1 MTTTRAEVGGEFLTT
16 ALRALES
23 SDGAVALDS
32 LGWWDLL
39 PELDDVDA
47 RTAVFALFR
56 AQGRT
61 LASSAALGA
70 LLAQPYVEATGGAPG
85 AVVATAVRQSPRQG
99 AVRVVV
105 GDVGGRALLVD
116 RVGYGA
122 AIVDRGKAE
131 LHPIDVPGGLVLHE
145 VELDPA
151 EWEAS
156 ISEADAFVARRRS
169 TYLGRIAASLEIL
182 GAAESAVE
190 MSVQYAGDRRQ
201 FGSPIGTFQAIR
213 HLLALARTD
222 CVAVEHVVAEAV
234 RLDDAA
240 PPMYGEVV
248 KALAGRNGRRACERA
263 LQVLGGIGFTAEHD
277 HHRFH
282 SRVLA
287 MDALLGTSAELT
299 HDLGHRLRTTGA
311 DPGFPAAV
319 LRASE

>member
-1 MTTTRAEVGGEFLTT
+1 MLRRSPRHGTVLVLVG
-16 ALRALES
+16 
-23 SDGAVALDS
+23 D
-32 LGWWDLL
+32 
-39 PELDDVDA
+39 
-47 RTAVFALFR
+47 
-56 AQGRT
+56 
-61 LASSAALGA
+61 
-70 LLAQPYVEATGGAPG
+70 TGG
-85 AVVATAVRQSPRQG
+85 RR
-99 AVRVVV
+99 
-105 GDVGGRALLVD
+105 LLVD
-116 RVGYGA
+116 RPGEGA
-122 AIVDRGKAE
+122 AIVDAGHAALR
-131 LHPIDVPGGLVLHE
+131 PIDVPGGLVLHE

-156 ISEADAFVARRRS
+156 IGEADASVARRRS
-169 TYLGRIAASLEIL
+169 TYLGRIAVSLEIL

-213 HLLALARTD
+213 HLLAWARTD
-222 CVAVEHVVAEAV
+222 LVAVEHVVAEAV

-240 PPMYGEVV
+240 PPMYDEVV

-299 HDLGHRLRTTGA
+299 HDLGRWLRTTGA

-319 LRASE
+319 LCAAE